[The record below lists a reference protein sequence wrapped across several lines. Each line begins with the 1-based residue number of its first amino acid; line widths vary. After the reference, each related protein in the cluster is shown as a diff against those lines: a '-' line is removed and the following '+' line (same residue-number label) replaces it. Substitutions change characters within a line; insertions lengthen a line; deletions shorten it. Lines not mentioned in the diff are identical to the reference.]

1 VRSKQTFVNGS
12 ERAAWQLRECEQ
24 LMTDIMMAKGASRML
39 EVARITLMVSKN
51 LSRFGVLTVRVS
63 WKLLS
68 HADWV
73 TANGINNNSPII
85 LLYNSTNIRFRDPA
99 CIAALI

>member
-1 VRSKQTFVNGS
+1 MNSS

-24 LMTDIMMAKGASRML
+24 LMTDIVMAKGASRML
-39 EVARITLMVSKN
+39 EVARITLVSKN

-73 TANGINNNSPII
+73 TANSINNNSPII
-85 LLYNSTNIRFRDPA
+85 LLYNSTNIRFRDPT

>member
-1 VRSKQTFVNGS
+1 VNSS

-24 LMTDIMMAKGASRML
+24 LMTDIVMAKGASRML
-39 EVARITLMVSKN
+39 EVARITLVSKN

-73 TANGINNNSPII
+73 TANSINNNSPII
-85 LLYNSTNIRFRDPA
+85 LLYNSTNIRFRDPT

>member
-1 VRSKQTFVNGS
+1 VNGS

-24 LMTDIMMAKGASRML
+24 LMMDIVMAKGASRML
-39 EVARITLMVSKN
+39 EVARITLVSKN
-51 LSRFGVLTVRVS
+51 LSCFGVLTVQVS

>member
-1 VRSKQTFVNGS
+1 
-12 ERAAWQLRECEQ
+12 
-24 LMTDIMMAKGASRML
+24 MDIVMAKGASRML
-39 EVARITLMVSKN
+39 EVARITLVSKN

-73 TANGINNNSPII
+73 TANSINYNSPII
-85 LLYNSTNIRFRDPA
+85 LLYNLTNIRFRDPT
-99 CIAALI
+99 CIVALI

>member
-1 VRSKQTFVNGS
+1 MNGS

-24 LMTDIMMAKGASRML
+24 LMTDIVMAKGASRML
-39 EVARITLMVSKN
+39 EVVRITLVSKN

-73 TANGINNNSPII
+73 TANSINNNSPII